1 MTLGTITI
9 LTIAGLFLTD
19 NILGAIISSNT
30 SRGLVQ
36 SSMERMISMARK
48 FKNGILMTIHAIL
61 ASIIVALLLPLKYS
75 SS

>member
-19 NILGAIISSNT
+19 SILGAIISSNA

-61 ASIIVALLLPLKYS
+61 ASIIAALLLPLKYS